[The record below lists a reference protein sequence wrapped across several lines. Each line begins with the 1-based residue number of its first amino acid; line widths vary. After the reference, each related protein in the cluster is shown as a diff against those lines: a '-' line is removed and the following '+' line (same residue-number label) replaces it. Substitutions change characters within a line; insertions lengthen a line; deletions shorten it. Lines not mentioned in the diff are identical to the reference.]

1 MQLPPRLLNRRTR
14 LVDRLLLHPLV
25 GPVLFL
31 AIVLAM
37 FQLLYAVGA
46 PLQDLLGSGLD
57 WVQTS
62 VLEPALTAVNTPE
75 WVRAFLIDGIWM
87 GVGTVA
93 AQIRESKSRNFA
105 LLSLGLPRRSTG
117 WVGSSSTRTRWP
129 SEIPLNGIAGSRY
142 NTNIKRCC
150 IPGHREPQRRL

>member
-1 MQLPPRLLNRRTR
+1 LAQFVQLPPRLLNRRTR

-62 VLEPALTAVNTPE
+62 VLEPALLHSRASRTATALVTKGTGLSRQ
-75 WVRAFLIDGIWM
+75 WL
-87 GVGTVA
+87 GVGA
-93 AQIRESKSRNFA
+93 
-105 LLSLGLPRRSTG
+105 
-117 WVGSSSTRTRWP
+117 SS
-129 SEIPLNGIAGSRY
+129 
-142 NTNIKRCC
+142 C
-150 IPGHREPQRRL
+150 